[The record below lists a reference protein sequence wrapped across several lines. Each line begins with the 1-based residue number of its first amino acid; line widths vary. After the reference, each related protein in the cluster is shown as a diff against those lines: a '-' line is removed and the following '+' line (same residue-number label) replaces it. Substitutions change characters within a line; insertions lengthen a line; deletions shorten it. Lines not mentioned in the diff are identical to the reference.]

1 MGRFQD
7 FSVVRGAPVVGKGY
21 WQARIIVF
29 EKGGGGKEN
38 QIQNET
44 VSIINIIMRVGFR
57 SNVLIYKFNQKIF
70 SVLKTVEELFPPP
83 NPLQLMLHV

>member
-29 EKGGGGKEN
+29 EKGK
-38 QIQNET
+38 T
-44 VSIINIIMRVGFR
+44 
-57 SNVLIYKFNQKIF
+57 IYQYDKICTF
-70 SVLKTVEELFPPP
+70 T
-83 NPLQLMLHV
+83 H